1 MNLYKVIL
9 LSFITING
17 YGIKTQDYVPD
28 SITAIKIAEAI
39 WLPIY
44 GQSIYN
50 KQPFIAKLISD
61 SIWIVTGSTPKSGT
75 EINNDGDTIYT
86 IAKGGVPF
94 AIINKKDGCILKVY
108 HTK

>member
-1 MNLYKVIL
+1 MNLNKVIL
-9 LSFITING
+9 LLFMSLNV
-17 YGIKTQDYVPD
+17 YGLKNHDYVPD
-28 SITAIKIAEAI
+28 SATAIKIAEAI

-44 GQSIYN
+44 GESIYK

-61 SIWIVTGSTPKSGT
+61 SIWIVTGSIPKSRV
-75 EINNDGDTIYT
+75 EINDGDTIYT
-86 IAKGGVPF
+86 IIKGGVPY